1 MTDSDH
7 PSLNWIDRAKSLVD
21 YHSEAS
27 GFLSR
32 ASAYFPVT
40 PEDAEAICLLWVEA
54 DSLDGKLYGSLEAMN
69 EGLLE
74 GSGDIDVTRGADIVE
89 GIGGGDTL
97 VYQCTWSLDWQSERR
112 VAIVISIEPRSQNL
126 SALAQSSGGEPIP
139 LSIPLQIDSLR
150 RALSLAYYRALT
162 VTSLPQPPDTPVRD

>member
-89 GIGGGDTL
+89 AIGGGEAL

-126 SALAQSSGGEPIP
+126 SALVQSSGGEPIP
-139 LSIPLQIDSLR
+139 LSIPLQIDSLQQ
-150 RALSLAYYRALT
+150 ALSLAYYRALT

>member
-32 ASAYFPVT
+32 ASAHFPVT

-54 DSLDGKLYGSLEAMN
+54 DSLDGKLYGSLDAMN

-89 GIGGGDTL
+89 AIGGGEAL

-126 SALAQSSGGEPIP
+126 SALVQSSGGEPIP
-139 LSIPLQIDSLR
+139 LSIPLQIDSLQQ
-150 RALSLAYYRALT
+150 ALSLAYYRALT
-162 VTSLPQPPDTPVRD
+162 VTSLPQPPETPVRD